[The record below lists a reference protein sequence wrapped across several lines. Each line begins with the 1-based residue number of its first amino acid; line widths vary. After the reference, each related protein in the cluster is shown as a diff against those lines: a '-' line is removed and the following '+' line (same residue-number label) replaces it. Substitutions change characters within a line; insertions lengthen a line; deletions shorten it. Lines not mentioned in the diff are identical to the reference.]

1 MNNDEEIKST
11 ESFAESFDVAKE
23 ESPKKSFLQRI
34 KDWFG
39 FVKNLK
45 SGQNE

>member
-34 KDWFG
+34 KDWFRFSSKEG
-39 FVKNLK
+39 DE
-45 SGQNE
+45 NEK